1 MRALLRRPSL
11 LTKFS
16 VLSLLVIVALGIGVG
31 RMLQDRIE
39 RRALLESTKLA
50 ETMTTLGMQPIL
62 LPGDLA
68 AGQGDDHLSSLDEQ
82 LKLRDLDELGILR
95 LKVFNSDGVIV
106 YSDER
111 SIVGEMHADSPGV
124 RRALAGEIGSKLTH
138 GTFDT
143 GEGQRALEVYV
154 PLRLGGE
161 GAPDGV
167 VEIYLPYEQVAAA
180 IAEDSRRLYL
190 LLAGGLLLLYAT
202 LFRIVAVA
210 SRRLRHQALHDDL
223 TDLPNRT
230 LLYDR
235 MEAALTAADRNGEP
249 AALLLVDL
257 DRFKEVNDTLGH
269 DTGDRLLEEVAAR
282 LQGVVRR
289 GDTLARLGG
298 DEFAVLLRG
307 LPDRGMAAELAG
319 RLQEAIGR
327 PFMLNGVSAVLDASI
342 GIAHCPEHGTD
353 VHTLVQRADV
363 AMYDAKRSRT
373 SIETYSSERDPYSA
387 ERLQLL
393 GELRSAIG
401 NDELVLHYQ
410 PKVDVGTQ
418 RVIGVEALV
427 RWQHPVHGLLGPVE
441 FVPLAERTGAIGDL
455 TRWVLD
461 NALAQARVWR
471 DAGQDLTMAVN
482 LAAANIA
489 DATLPD
495 AVAALL
501 ERHGVPGEL
510 LECEIS
516 EHTVMADPRRA
527 MAILERLRGL
537 GVKLSLDD
545 FGTGHSSLSY
555 LKRLPLDE
563 VKIDRSFV
571 MGMTDDDNDAA
582 IVRTTI
588 DLARNLGLEVVAEG
602 VESQQILNDLSALSC
617 DVAQGFFLSRPLPA
631 AELDGWLAALGYA
644 VSVSLRGPARKPS
657 SSSGSS

>member
-68 AGQGDDHLSSLDEQ
+68 AGQGDDHLASLDEQ
-82 LKLRDLDELGILR
+82 LKLRDLDTLGILR
-95 LKVFNSDGVIV
+95 LKVFNADGVIV

-124 RRALAGEIGSKLTH
+124 RRALAGEVGSKLTH
-138 GTFDT
+138 GTFDD

-154 PLRLGGE
+154 PLRLGGDE
-161 GAPDGV
+161 SPDGV
-167 VEIYLPYEQVAAA
+167 VEIYLPYEPVAAA

-235 MEAALTAADRNGEP
+235 MEAALTAAERSGEP

-418 RVIGVEALV
+418 RVVGVEALV

-501 ERHGVPGEL
+501 ERHGVPGDR

-602 VESQQILNDLSALSC
+602 VESQQILNDLTALSC

-631 AELDGWLAALGYA
+631 ADLDGWLADRAGA
-644 VSVSLRGPARKPS
+644 TPS
-657 SSSGSS
+657 A